1 MGVRFRR
8 SIKLAP
14 GLRLNFSGSGVS
26 LSAGPRGASV
36 NFGSRGAFVNTGI
49 PGTGLYSRSRL
60 GAAPSEP
67 SGRPGKVN
75 VNASVKVED
84 DGTITFLDSNGHPL
98 SDYLTNLAKRQQGTK
113 IRELLEQTCS
123 EINAETEALGRI
135 HCHTPKPDDTPRYTP
150 LEFAQP
156 EPKYPVLK
164 GVGLIARLL
173 GKRAQIEAEEA
184 EAIRLYDDS
193 LAHWRSEKALFDTQQ
208 EEESKRFDERLRSDQ
223 DFMQQVLEDNLCAI
237 TWPRETLVSF
247 EINREGKSVAIDID
261 LPEIEDMQRKIAS
274 VPQRGYKLSLKEL
287 KGARLQTLYSQHVHG
302 VGFRIA
308 GEIFASLPSVQDITL
323 SAFTQRVDPA
333 TGHHTDTYV
342 YSANIS
348 RSIWDK
354 INFDNL
360 SVIDVVSAFE
370 QFELRR
376 KISRSGVLE
385 GILPFTL
392 N

>member
-1 MGVRFRR
+1 M
-8 SIKLAP
+8 
-14 GLRLNFSGSGVS
+14 
-26 LSAGPRGASV
+26 
-36 NFGSRGAFVNTGI
+36 NFGSRGTFVNTGI

-60 GAAPSEP
+60 GGAPSEP
-67 SGRPGKVN
+67 SGRPGKAN
-75 VNASVKVED
+75 VNASVRVED
-84 DGTITFLDSNGHPL
+84 DGTVMFLDSNGHPL
-98 SDYLTNLAKRQQGTK
+98 SDYLTNLAKRQQGAK
-113 IRELLEQTCS
+113 IRELLDKTCS

-135 HCHTPKPDDTPRYTP
+135 HCYTPKPDDAPKYTP
-150 LEFAQP
+150 LKFAQP
-156 EPKYPVLK
+156 EPKYPVFK
-164 GVGLIARLL
+164 GVGFIAMVL
-173 GKRAQIEAEEA
+173 GKRAQNEAKNTETLSRYEA
-184 EAIRLYDDS
+184 D
-193 LAHWRSEKALFDTQQ
+193 LARWRSEKTLFDTQQ

-223 DFMQQVLEDNLCAI
+223 DFMQKMLEENLCAI

-247 EINREGKSVAIDID
+247 EINGEGKSVAIDID

-274 VPQRGYKLSLKEL
+274 VPQRGYKLSLKEV
-287 KGARLQTLYSQHVHG
+287 KGKPLQALYSQHVHG

-308 GEIFASLPSVQDITL
+308 GEIFATLPSVQDITL

-333 TGHHTDTYV
+333 TGHHTDTYI

-354 INFDNL
+354 INFGNL

-376 KISRSGVLE
+376 KILRSGVLE
-385 GILPFTL
+385 GVLPFSI

>member
-36 NFGSRGAFVNTGI
+36 NFGSRGTFVNTGI

-60 GAAPSEP
+60 GAATSES

-75 VNASVKVED
+75 VTASVKVGD
-84 DGTITFLDSNGHPL
+84 DGTVTFLDSNGQPL
-98 SDYLTNLAKRQQGTK
+98 SDYLTNLAKRQQGAK

-135 HCHTPKPDDTPRYTP
+135 HCHTPKPDDAPQYIP
-150 LEFAQP
+150 LEFPQP
-156 EPKYPVLK
+156 EPKHPVLK

-173 GKRAQIEAEEA
+173 GKRVQIEAKEA
-184 EAIRLYDDS
+184 EARRLYNDS
-193 LAHWRSEKALFDTQQ
+193 IARWHSEKALFEAQQ
-208 EEESKRFDERLRSDQ
+208 EEESKRFDERLRRDQ
-223 DFMQQVLEDNLCAI
+223 DFMQQVLEENLCAI

-274 VPQRGYKLSLKEL
+274 VPQRGYKLNLKEV
-287 KGARLQTLYSQHVHG
+287 KGKPLQALYSQHVHG

-308 GEIFASLPSVQDITL
+308 GEIFASLPTVQDITL

-376 KISRSGVLE
+376 KISRSEVLE
-385 GILPFTL
+385 GILPFTT

>member
-36 NFGSRGAFVNTGI
+36 NFGSRGTFVNTDI

-60 GAAPSEP
+60 GGAPSES

-75 VNASVKVED
+75 VTATVKVED
-84 DGTITFLDSNGHPL
+84 DGTVTFFDSNGQSL
-98 SDYLTNLAKRQQGTK
+98 SDYLTNLAKRQQGAK

-123 EINAETEALGRI
+123 EINAETEALSRI
-135 HCHTPKPDDTPRYTP
+135 HCYTPRPDDVPKYTP

-164 GVGLIARLL
+164 GVGFIAMLL
-173 GKRAQIEAEEA
+173 GKRTQNEAKNVEA
-184 EAIRLYDDS
+184 LSRYETDLV
-193 LAHWRSEKALFDTQQ
+193 HWRSEKALFDNQQ
-208 EEESKRFDERLRSDQ
+208 EEESKRFDERLRGDQ
-223 DFMQQVLEDNLCAI
+223 DFMQNILEENLCAI
-237 TWPRETLVSF
+237 TWSRETLVSF
-247 EINREGKSVAIDID
+247 EINSEGKSVAIDID

-274 VPQRGYKLSLKEL
+274 VPQRGYKLSLKEV
-287 KGARLQTLYSQHVHG
+287 KGKPLQVLYSQHVHG

-308 GEIFASLPSVQDITL
+308 GEIFAILPSVQDITL

-333 TGHHTDTYV
+333 TGHHADTYV

-348 RSIWDK
+348 RSIWGK

-376 KISRSGVLE
+376 KISRSGGLE
-385 GILPFTL
+385 GILPFSI